1 MKIIA
6 PAMYI
11 EYSLIAS
18 EIGMCRDQNL
28 ASYVQRQL
36 DVMASSFMACSDHVA
51 VSLDLIQD

>member
-1 MKIIA
+1 
-6 PAMYI
+6 MYI